1 MSVAFKEICII
12 GAGVMGHGIAV
23 VHALGGSKVSLCDLS
38 NDALQKA
45 ASQIDAAFSTLL
57 DGQAATSAE
66 VESAKALISYTTDL
80 AEALKSTDYIVEA
93 ITEDLE
99 VKRGLFNKI
108 VELAPSDAVLAS
120 NTSYLDI
127 FPALP
132 DALKAR
138 AFVVHWYTPPY
149 IIDLV
154 DVVPAPDVPEELNDK
169 VFAYLESLGKKPVR
183 LNRFISGYIANR
195 VQMAIESEIFHL
207 LDAGIASAA
216 DIDRSIREGL
226 AMRLALFGQ
235 FKKIDYTGVKIVR
248 DSHKLGAYVPP
259 VAPTGSQA
267 LDEMVDA
274 GHEGVSHGKGFY
286 DYQDQSPI
294 ELFRQRDLNLMHL
307 KRSLKSLKK

>member
-1 MSVAFKEICII
+1 MSPTFENICII

-23 VHALGGSKVSLCDLS
+23 VHALGGSKVVLCDLS
-38 NDALQKA
+38 DEALEKA
-45 ASQIDAAFSTLL
+45 KSQIAGAFETLCEGQVATAA
-57 DGQAATSAE
+57 DVARAQ
-66 VESAKALISYTTDL
+66 ALITYSTDLDTALATTD
-80 AEALKSTDYIVEA
+80 YVVEA

-99 VKRGLFNKI
+99 VKRRIFSRI
-108 VELAPSDAVLAS
+108 EALAPKDAVVTS

-132 DALKAR
+132 EGLRAR

-154 DVVPAPDVPEELNDK
+154 DVVPAPEVPVALADK
-169 VFAYLESLGKKPVR
+169 LMSYLTALGKKPVR
-183 LNRFISGYIANR
+183 LKKFIPGYIANR

-207 LDAGIASAA
+207 LDAGIADAA
-216 DIDRSIREGL
+216 DIDESIREGL

-259 VAPTGSQA
+259 VLPTGSQA
-267 LDEMVDA
+267 LDKMVED
-274 GHEGVSHGKGFY
+274 GHEGVSHGRGFY
-286 DYQDQSPI
+286 DYAGQSPI
-294 ELFRQRDLNLMHL
+294 ELFHERDMNLMAVKRAL
-307 KRSLKSLKK
+307 KPLKT